1 VGLTRRLYERFYTL
15 IHEVAKFGI
24 VGGIA
29 FLVTE
34 VGTNV
39 LHFNLHAGPIT
50 ANVIATIVAT
60 FVSYL
65 GNRFWTFR
73 HRSGMS
79 NVAGEYGL
87 FFLLNGI
94 GLVIQLS
101 CIGFTYYVLG
111 MNDKLSY
118 NVALFIGIVLGTLFR
133 FWSYRRWVW
142 RAHPGQPDVPSDG
155 PIPVVPA
162 PDLADP
168 DLVGYPEGRP
178 AVPPGT
184 GPGHGAGRGRH
195 AAPGGMAQPQ
205 SRGAARD
212 VSMPGAPRTGR

>member
-1 VGLTRRLYERFYTL
+1 MGLTRRLYERFHTL

-24 VGGIA
+24 VGGFA

-39 LHFNLHAGPIT
+39 LHFDMHLGPIS

-73 HRSGMS
+73 HRAAMS

-94 GLVIQLS
+94 GLVIQLA

-118 NVALFIGIVLGTLFR
+118 NVALFVGIVLGTLFR
-133 FWSYRRWVW
+133 FWAYRKWVW
-142 RAHPGQPDVPSDG
+142 RAHPGQPEVPSDG
-155 PIPVVPA
+155 PIPVVPS
-162 PDLADP
+162 PDHA
-168 DLVGYPEGRP
+168 GYPETGL
-178 AVPPGT
+178 VPGPEPTRVT
-184 GPGHGAGRGRH
+184 GGGGRH
-195 AAPGGMAQPQ
+195 AAPG
-205 SRGAARD
+205 RGAGSASRPARD
-212 VSMPGAPRTGR
+212 MTMPGAPRNGR